1 MKILLNFL
9 GILLYFLMRYNGR
22 TNKETEPDIKF
33 WIKDN
38 GVELLIITLFDVSL
52 MLLLL
57 KGGVVIDLNKYFP
70 SLPDGVAFTGDLAIC
85 FMIGLVLSAGVYEL
99 IKTKVKK

>member
-9 GILLYFLMRYNGR
+9 GIVLYFLMRFQNR
-22 TNKETEPDIKF
+22 TDKTLEPDIKF
-33 WIKDN
+33 WFKDN
-38 GVELLIITLFDVSL
+38 WVELTIITLFDVSL

-57 KGGVVIDLNKYFP
+57 KGGLVIDLNKYFP

-85 FMIGLVLSAGVYEL
+85 FLIGLVLASAVYEL
-99 IKTKVKK
+99 IKTKQKK

>member
-9 GILLYFLMRYNGR
+9 GIVLYFLMRFQNR
-22 TNKETEPDIKF
+22 RDKKAEPDIKF
-33 WIKDN
+33 WLKDN
-38 GVELLIITLFDVSL
+38 GVELIIITLFDVSL

-57 KGGVVIDLNKYFP
+57 KGGLVIDLNKYFP

-85 FMIGLVLSAGVYEL
+85 FLIGLVLAAGIYEL